1 MRENTAPMRFRRAD
15 ASDGW
20 INERYAEVQFLPSD
34 LGRDLVLIAYDED
47 EPAGVG
53 RLVPV
58 EEGACELGGMLI
70 FEAFRGR
77 GIARAL
83 IDELLKQADGREV
96 YCLPFSELESLYAGA
111 GFVRTG
117 TAPEDVMK
125 KWEWCRR
132 TYPNEVLLMRHQR

>member
-1 MRENTAPMRFRRAD
+1 MRFRRAD
-15 ASDGW
+15 ATDSW
-20 INERYAEVQFLPSD
+20 INDRYAEVQFLPSD
-34 LGRDLVLIAYDED
+34 LTRDLVLIVYDDD

-53 RLVPV
+53 RLVPID
-58 EEGACELGGMLI
+58 EKSCELGGMLV

-83 IDELLKQADGREV
+83 IDELLTHANGRDV
-96 YCLPFSELESLYAGA
+96 YCLPFSELESLYRGA
-111 GFVRTG
+111 GFERTN
-117 TAPEDVMK
+117 TAPDEVMQ